1 MEHGIMLSQTMQAP
15 TIQARNDHGRR
26 PLRGHRLALA
36 CALALAA
43 TAGGVAAQSPE
54 LERKALERVAEREN
68 VSIEQLR
75 VRGTASANFE
85 LQRRGYHGFKI
96 ESTKDGAI
104 YAIALDDAAE
114 EVVPA
119 EMEAEERVL
128 YEQKYARMD
137 RNLAA
142 LVDRVPAGE
151 RLPVVFWLDRVRDLS
166 LRRPLFASVE
176 RPAEGELSAPG
187 DDSATVR
194 EVDALYAQLDA
205 ENADIAK
212 ASTTALTSR
221 LAELGYEPVA
231 DALSPAISAVVPA
244 GELRNLS
251 LHEGV
256 SQVYVDEEYK
266 SLLSI
271 AGNSVGA
278 YQAHMVGNT
287 GQNVSTALVEVG
299 GTIQSGNP
307 NLVGVALEWPNPGC
321 TSGHATAVA
330 GVIRSHHA
338 FQRGI
343 ARNARLWSG
352 GACIGI
358 QSLLEAS
365 STRAVL
371 WGARAINLSFGGN
384 ISSSPGSF
392 ERFYDKIVQDNWRT
406 VVVAAGNGGL
416 GNRVLNPSQ
425 AYNVI
430 AVGAFNDR
438 GWPWAMAPFSS
449 SGDPVSQHGDRE
461 KPEVAAPGVGIVTT
475 LGTGLTGAA
484 GVSGTSFAAPIVTGA
499 AALTMRRNSWLQVWP
514 ESVKS
519 ILMATATTNLEGAA
533 RLSEH
538 DGAGGINANF
548 ADQVAG
554 HANGTWGGTS
564 YSCASPAQW
573 IVSNVY
579 VQAGRRVRVAMAWNA
594 NPSAPNYSS
603 RPGADLD
610 MSVLGP
616 TNAVVAN
623 SWSWDNTYEIVD
635 FVAPSSGTYKLR
647 VHKYSCQ
654 YTPKWLGWAWAL
666 MM

>member
-1 MEHGIMLSQTMQAP
+1 M
-15 TIQARNDHGRR
+15 
-26 PLRGHRLALA
+26 
-36 CALALAA
+36 AA
-43 TAGGVAAQSPE
+43 AAGVAAAQDPE
-54 LERKALERVAEREN
+54 LGRKAIERVAEREG
-68 VSIEQLR
+68 VSIDELR
-75 VRGTASANFE
+75 VHDSASANFE
-85 LQRRGYHGFKI
+85 LQGRGYHGFKI

-104 YAIALDDAAE
+104 YAIALDDGAQ
-114 EVVPA
+114 EVDPTA
-119 EMEAEERVL
+119 FEAEEQKI
-128 YEQKYARMD
+128 YEQKYARLD
-137 RNLAA
+137 TGLVR
-142 LVDRVPAGE
+142 LVDSIPADERV
-151 RLPVVFWLDRVRDLS
+151 PVVFWLDRVRDLG

-176 RPAEGELSAPG
+176 VPSDKPLAEPG

-194 EVDALYAQLDA
+194 EVEALYARLDA

-212 ASTTALTSR
+212 ASTAALTGKLS
-221 LAELGYEPVA
+221 ELGYEPVP
-231 DALSPAISAVVPA
+231 DALSPAVSAIVPA
-244 GELRNLS
+244 GELRGLS
-251 LHEGV
+251 LSPGV
-256 SQVYVDEEYK
+256 SRVYVDEEYE

-271 AGNSVGA
+271 SGNSVGA

-287 GQNVSTALVEVG
+287 GQNVRTALVEVG
-299 GTIQSGNP
+299 GTIQAGNP
-307 NLVGVALEWPNPGC
+307 NLAGVALEWPNPGC
-321 TSGHATAVA
+321 TNGHATAVA

-343 ARNARLWSG
+343 ARNALLWSG

-358 QSLLEAS
+358 QTLLEAS
-365 STRAVL
+365 SNRAVS
-371 WGARAINLSFGGN
+371 WGACAINLSFGGS

-392 ERFYDKIVQDNWRT
+392 ERFYDRIVQDQWRT

-449 SGDPVSQHGDRE
+449 SGDPVSMHGDRE
-461 KPEVAAPGVGIVTT
+461 KPEVVAPGVGIVTT
-475 LGTGLTGAA
+475 LGTGLTGPA

-499 AALTMRRNSWLQVWP
+499 AALTMRRNGWLSIWP

-538 DGAGGINANF
+538 DGAGGINASF

-554 HANGTWGGTS
+554 HANGTWGGTG
-564 YSCASPAQW
+564 YSCASPVQW
-573 IVSNVY
+573 IVSSVY
-579 VQAGRRVRVAMAWNA
+579 VQAGRRVRVAMAWDA
-594 NPSAPNYSS
+594 NPAAPNYSS

-610 MSVLGP
+610 MRILGP
-616 TNAVVAN
+616 TNAIVA
-623 SWSWDNTYEIVD
+623 SSLSWDNTYEIVD
-635 FVAPSSGTYKLR
+635 FVAPSTGSYKLR

-666 MM
+666 ML

>member
-1 MEHGIMLSQTMQAP
+1 M
-15 TIQARNDHGRR
+15 
-26 PLRGHRLALA
+26 
-36 CALALAA
+36 
-43 TAGGVAAQSPE
+43 
-54 LERKALERVAEREN
+54 
-68 VSIEQLR
+68 
-75 VRGTASANFE
+75 
-85 LQRRGYHGFKI
+85 
-96 ESTKDGAI
+96 
-104 YAIALDDAAE
+104 
-114 EVVPA
+114 
-119 EMEAEERVL
+119 
-128 YEQKYARMD
+128 
-137 RNLAA
+137 
-142 LVDRVPAGE
+142 
-151 RLPVVFWLDRVRDLS
+151 VFWLDRVRDLT
-166 LRRPLFASVE
+166 LRRPQFASVE
-176 RPAEGELSAPG
+176 RPAEGELPAPG
-187 DDSATVR
+187 DDSAAVR
-194 EVDALYAQLDA
+194 EVDALYARLDA

-212 ASTTALTSR
+212 TTTAALTSR

-287 GQNVSTALVEVG
+287 GQSVRTALVEVG
-299 GTIQSGNP
+299 GTIQPGNP
-307 NLVGVALEWPNPGC
+307 NLAGVVLEWPNPGC
-321 TSGHATAVA
+321 TNGHATAVA

-338 FQRGI
+338 FHRGI
-343 ARNARLWSG
+343 ARNAHLWSG

-358 QSLLEAS
+358 QSLLETS

-371 WGARAINLSFGGN
+371 WRARAINLSFGGN
-384 ISSSPGSF
+384 ISNSPGSF

-406 VVVAAGNGGL
+406 VVVAAGNSGL

-499 AALTMRRNSWLQVWP
+499 AALTMRRNTWLQVWP

-666 MM
+666 ML

>member
-1 MEHGIMLSQTMQAP
+1 MQTGIMAAP
-15 TIQARNDHGRR
+15 TMPAYDDCGRPFPR
-26 PLRGHRLALA
+26 RHRLEIA
-36 CALALAA
+36 CAVVMAA
-43 TAGGVAAQSPE
+43 AAGVAAAQDPE
-54 LERKALERVAEREN
+54 LGRKAIERVAEREG
-68 VSIEQLR
+68 VSIDELR
-75 VRGTASANFE
+75 VHDSASANFE
-85 LQRRGYHGFKI
+85 LQGRGYHGFKI

-104 YAIALDDAAE
+104 YAIALDDGAQ
-114 EVVPA
+114 EVDPTA
-119 EMEAEERVL
+119 FEAEEQKI
-128 YEQKYARMD
+128 YEQKYARLD
-137 RNLAA
+137 TGLVR
-142 LVDRVPAGE
+142 LVDSIPADERV
-151 RLPVVFWLDRVRDLS
+151 PVVFWLDRVRDLG

-176 RPAEGELSAPG
+176 VPSDKPLAEPG

-194 EVDALYAQLDA
+194 EVEALYARLDA

-212 ASTTALTSR
+212 ASTAALTGKLS
-221 LAELGYEPVA
+221 ELGYEPVP
-231 DALSPAISAVVPA
+231 DALSPAVSAIVPA
-244 GELRNLS
+244 GELRGLS
-251 LHEGV
+251 LSPGV
-256 SQVYVDEEYK
+256 SRVYVDEEYE

-271 AGNSVGA
+271 SGNSVGA

-287 GQNVSTALVEVG
+287 GQNVRTALVEVG
-299 GTIQSGNP
+299 GTIQAGNP
-307 NLVGVALEWPNPGC
+307 NLAGVALEWPNPGC
-321 TSGHATAVA
+321 TNGHATAVA

-343 ARNARLWSG
+343 ARNALLWSG

-358 QSLLEAS
+358 QTLLEAS
-365 STRAVL
+365 SNRAVS
-371 WGARAINLSFGGN
+371 WGACAINLSFGGS

-392 ERFYDKIVQDNWRT
+392 ERFYDRIVQDQWRT

-449 SGDPVSQHGDRE
+449 SGDPVSMHGDRE
-461 KPEVAAPGVGIVTT
+461 KPEVVAPGVGIVTT
-475 LGTGLTGAA
+475 LGTGLTGPA

-499 AALTMRRNSWLQVWP
+499 AALTMRRNGWLSIWP

-538 DGAGGINANF
+538 DGAGGINASF

-554 HANGTWGGTS
+554 HANGTWGGTG
-564 YSCASPAQW
+564 YSCASPVQW
-573 IVSNVY
+573 IVSSVY
-579 VQAGRRVRVAMAWNA
+579 VQAGRRVRVAMAWDA
-594 NPSAPNYSS
+594 NPAAPNYSS

-610 MSVLGP
+610 MRILGP
-616 TNAVVAN
+616 TNAIVA
-623 SWSWDNTYEIVD
+623 SSLSWDNTYEIVD
-635 FVAPSSGTYKLR
+635 FVAPSTGSYKLR

-666 MM
+666 ML

>member
-1 MEHGIMLSQTMQAP
+1 MEKRIMESSTMPAC
-15 TIQARNDHGRR
+15 DGRGR
-26 PLRGHRLALA
+26 PLPRSHRLAIA
-36 CALALAA
+36 CAVVMAA
-43 TAGGVAAQSPE
+43 VAGAVAAQDPE
-54 LERKALERVAEREN
+54 LDRKALERVAEREG
-68 VSIEQLR
+68 VSIDELR
-75 VRGTASANFE
+75 VYDSSTANFA
-85 LQRRGYHGFKI
+85 LLGRSYHGFKV
-96 ESTKDGAI
+96 ESTRDGAI
-104 YAIALDDAAE
+104 YAVALDDGAQ
-114 EVVPA
+114 VVDPA
-119 EMEAEERVL
+119 VFEAEEQKI
-128 YEQKYARMD
+128 YQQKYARLD
-137 RNLAA
+137 AGLAR
-142 LVDRVPAGE
+142 LVDSIPADERV
-151 RLPVVFWLDRVRDLS
+151 PVVFWLDRARDLS

-176 RPAEGELSAPG
+176 VPSDKPLAEPE
-187 DDSATVR
+187 DDTATVR
-194 EVDALYAQLDA
+194 EVEALYARLDA

-212 ASTTALTSR
+212 ASTATLTGR

-231 DALSPAISAVVPA
+231 DVQSPAVSAIVPA
-244 GELRNLS
+244 GELRGLS
-251 LHEGV
+251 LSAGV
-256 SQVYVDEEYK
+256 SRVYVDEEYA

-287 GQNVSTALVEVG
+287 GQNVQVALVEVG
-299 GTIQSGNP
+299 GTIQAGNP
-307 NLVGVALEWPNPGC
+307 NLVGVALESPNPGC
-321 TSGHATAVA
+321 TNGHATAVA

-343 ARNARLWSG
+343 ARDARLWSG

-358 QSLLEAS
+358 QSLLQTS
-365 STRAVL
+365 SNRAVA
-371 WGARAINLSFGGN
+371 WGARAINLSFGGS

-392 ERFYDKIVQDNWRT
+392 ERFYDGIVQDNWRT
-406 VVVAAGNGGL
+406 VVVAAGNSGL

-449 SGDPVSQHGDRE
+449 SGDPVSLHGDRE
-461 KPEVAAPGVGIVTT
+461 KPEVAASGVGIVTT

-499 AALTMRRNSWLQVWP
+499 AALTMRRNGWLGVWP

-519 ILMATATTNLEGAA
+519 ILMATATTNLEGSA

-564 YSCASPAQW
+564 YSCSSPVQW
-573 IVSNVY
+573 IVSSVY
-579 VQAGRRVRVAMAWNA
+579 VQAGRHVRVAMAWDA

-610 MSVLGP
+610 MRILGP
-616 TNAVVAN
+616 TNAIVA
-623 SWSWDNTYEIVD
+623 SSLSWDNTYEIVD
-635 FVAPSSGTYKLR
+635 FVAPSTGTYKLR
-647 VHKYSCQ
+647 VHRYSCQ

-666 MM
+666 ML

>member
-1 MEHGIMLSQTMQAP
+1 MKQRIMESPTMPACDD
-15 TIQARNDHGRR
+15 RGR
-26 PLRGHRLALA
+26 PLPRSHRLAIA
-36 CALALAA
+36 CAVVMAA
-43 TAGGVAAQSPE
+43 AAGAVAAQDPE
-54 LERKALERVAEREN
+54 LDRKALERVAEREG
-68 VSIEQLR
+68 VSIDELR
-75 VRGTASANFE
+75 VHDSSTANFA
-85 LQRRGYHGFKI
+85 LLGRSYHGFKI
-96 ESTKDGAI
+96 ESTRDGAI
-104 YAIALDDAAE
+104 YAIALDDGAQ
-114 EVVPA
+114 EVDPA
-119 EMEAEERVL
+119 VFEAEEQKIH
-128 YEQKYARMD
+128 EQKYARLD
-137 RNLAA
+137 TGLVR
-142 LVDRVPAGE
+142 LVDSLPADERV
-151 RLPVVFWLDRVRDLS
+151 PVVFWLDRARDLG

-176 RPAEGELSAPG
+176 VPSDKPLAAPE
-187 DDSATVR
+187 DDTATVR
-194 EVDALYAQLDA
+194 EVEALYARLDA

-212 ASTTALTSR
+212 ESTAAFTSR
-221 LAELGYEPVA
+221 LSELGYEPVA
-231 DALSPAISAVVPA
+231 DAQSPAVSAIVPA
-244 GELRNLS
+244 GELRGLS
-251 LHEGV
+251 LSAGV
-256 SQVYVDEEYK
+256 SRVYVDEEYA

-287 GQNVSTALVEVG
+287 GQNVQTALVEVG
-299 GTIQSGNP
+299 GTIQAGNP
-307 NLVGVALEWPNPGC
+307 NLVGVTLESPNPGC
-321 TSGHATAVA
+321 TNGHATAVA

-352 GACIGI
+352 GACIGL
-358 QSLLEAS
+358 QSLLQTS
-365 STRAVL
+365 SNRAVA

-392 ERFYDKIVQDNWRT
+392 ERFYDAIVQDRWRT
-406 VVVAAGNGGL
+406 VVVAAGNSGL

-449 SGDPVSQHGDRE
+449 SGDPVSMHGDRE

-475 LGTGLTGAA
+475 LGTGLTSAA
-484 GVSGTSFAAPIVTGA
+484 GVSGTSFASPIVTGA
-499 AALTMRRNSWLQVWP
+499 AALTMRRNGWLSIWP

-519 ILMATATTNLEGAA
+519 ILMATATTNLEGSA

-554 HANGTWGGTS
+554 HANGTWGGTG
-564 YSCASPAQW
+564 YSCASPVQW
-573 IVSNVY
+573 IVSSVY
-579 VQAGRRVRVAMAWNA
+579 VQAGRRVRVAMAWDA
-594 NPSAPNYSS
+594 NPAAPNYSS

-610 MSVLGP
+610 MRILGP
-616 TNAVVAN
+616 TNAIVA
-623 SWSWDNTYEIVD
+623 SSLSWDNTYEIVD
-635 FVAPSSGTYKLR
+635 FIAPSTGTYKLR

-666 MM
+666 ML

>member
-1 MEHGIMLSQTMQAP
+1 MNKAIMASP
-15 TIQARNDHGRR
+15 TTTAYENRGRPR
-26 PLRGHRLALA
+26 PRGHRLAIAIA
-36 CALALAA
+36 CAVAMAA
-43 TAGGVAAQSPE
+43 AASAAAAQDPE
-54 LERKALERVAEREN
+54 LGRKAIERVAEREG
-68 VSIEQLR
+68 VSIDELR
-75 VRGTASANFE
+75 VHDSATANFA
-85 LQRRGYHGFKI
+85 LQGRRYHGFKV

-104 YAIALDDAAE
+104 YAIALDDDAQ
-114 EVVPA
+114 EVDPA
-119 EMEAEERVL
+119 DIEAEEQKIH
-128 YEQKYARMD
+128 EQKYARLD
-137 RNLAA
+137 TGLVR
-142 LVDRVPAGE
+142 LVDSIPAEERV
-151 RLPVVFWLDRVRDLS
+151 PVVFWLDRARDLG

-176 RPAEGELSAPG
+176 VPSDKPLAAPE
-187 DDSATVR
+187 DDTATVR
-194 EVDALYAQLDA
+194 EVEALYARLDA

-212 ASTTALTSR
+212 ASTAALTSR
-221 LAELGYEPVA
+221 LAELGHEPVA
-231 DALSPAISAVVPA
+231 DAQAPAVSAIVPA
-244 GELRNLS
+244 GELRALS
-251 LHEGV
+251 LSPGV
-256 SQVYVDEEYK
+256 SRVYLDEEYA

-287 GQNVSTALVEVG
+287 GQNVQTALVEVG
-299 GTIQSGNP
+299 GTIQAGNP
-307 NLVGVALEWPNPGC
+307 NLVGVVLESPNPGC

-338 FQRGI
+338 LQRGI

-358 QSLLEAS
+358 QSLLQTS
-365 STRAVL
+365 SNRAVA

-384 ISSSPGSF
+384 VSSSPGAF
-392 ERFYDKIVQDNWRT
+392 ERFYDRIVQDHWRT
-406 VVVAAGNGGL
+406 VVVAAGNSGL

-438 GWPWAMAPFSS
+438 GWPWTMAPFSS
-449 SGDPVSQHGDRE
+449 SGDPVSLHGDRE

-475 LGTGLTGAA
+475 LSTGLTGAA

-499 AALTMRRNSWLQVWP
+499 AALTMRRNGWLSVWP

-519 ILMATATTNLEGAA
+519 ILMATATSNLEGAA

-554 HANGTWGGTS
+554 HANGTWGGTG
-564 YSCASPAQW
+564 YSCASPVQW
-573 IVSNVY
+573 IVSSVY
-579 VQAGRRVRVAMAWNA
+579 VQAGRRVRVAMAWDA
-594 NPSAPNYSS
+594 NPAAPNYSS

-610 MSVLGP
+610 MRILGP
-616 TNAVVAN
+616 TNAIVA
-623 SWSWDNTYEIVD
+623 SSLSWDNTYEIVD
-635 FVAPSSGTYKLR
+635 FVAPSTGSYKLR
-647 VHKYSCQ
+647 VHRYSCQ

-666 MM
+666 ML

>member
-1 MEHGIMLSQTMQAP
+1 MEHGIMHSQKMKSQAMQA
-15 TIQARNDHGRR
+15 RDDHGRR
-26 PLRGHRLALA
+26 PFRGHRLAIA
-36 CALALAA
+36 CAVVLAA
-43 TAGGVAAQSPE
+43 TTGAVAAQSPE
-54 LERKALERVAEREN
+54 LERRALERVAEREN
-68 VSIEQLR
+68 VSIDELR
-75 VRGTASANFE
+75 VRATASANFE
-85 LQRRGYHGFKI
+85 LQNRGYHGFKI

-104 YAIALDDAAE
+104 YAIALDDGAE

-119 EMEAEERVL
+119 QMEAAERAL

-142 LVDRVPAGE
+142 LVDNIPASE

-166 LRRPLFASVE
+166 LQRPQFASVE
-176 RPAEGELSAPG
+176 RPAEGTLPAPG

-194 EVDALYAQLDA
+194 EVNALYARLDA

-212 ASTTALTSR
+212 ATTAALTSR

-231 DALSPAISAVVPA
+231 DARSPAISAVVPA
-244 GELRNLS
+244 GELRDLS

-278 YQAHMVGNT
+278 YQVHMVGNT
-287 GQNVSTALVEVG
+287 GQNVRTALVEVG
-299 GTIQSGNP
+299 GTIQAGNP
-307 NLVGVALEWPNPGC
+307 NLVGVVLEVPNPGC
-321 TSGHATAVA
+321 TNGHATAVA
-330 GVIRSHHA
+330 GVIRSHHG

-343 ARNARLWSG
+343 ARNAHLWSG
-352 GACIGI
+352 GACVGI

-365 STRAVL
+365 SNRAVF
-371 WGARAINLSFGGN
+371 WGARAINLSFGGS

-392 ERFYDKIVQDNWRT
+392 ERFYDRIVQDDWRT
-406 VVVAAGNGGL
+406 VVVAAGNSGL
-416 GNRVLNPSQ
+416 GNLVLNPSQ

-449 SGDPVSQHGDRE
+449 SGDPVSLYGDRE

-499 AALTMRRNSWLQVWP
+499 AALTMRRNGWLGIWP

-554 HANGTWGGTS
+554 HANGTWGGTG
-564 YSCASPAQW
+564 YSCLSPTLW
-573 IVSNVY
+573 TVSTVY

-594 NPSAPNYSS
+594 NPAAPNYSS

-610 MSVLGP
+610 MSILGP
-616 TNAVVAN
+616 TNAIVA
-623 SWSWDNTYEIVD
+623 SSLSWDNTYEIVD
-635 FVAPSSGTYKLR
+635 FTAATSGNYKLR

-666 MM
+666 ML

>member
-1 MEHGIMLSQTMQAP
+1 MEHGIMLSQKMQTL
-15 TIQARNDHGRR
+15 TIQACNDQGRR
-26 PLRGHRLALA
+26 SFCGHRLALA
-36 CALALAA
+36 CAIALAA

-75 VRGTASANFE
+75 VQGTASANFE

-96 ESTKDGAI
+96 ESSKDGAI

-119 EMEAEERVL
+119 EMEAVEREL

-142 LVDRVPAGE
+142 LVERVPAGE

-176 RPAEGELSAPG
+176 RPAEGELPAPG

-205 ENADIAK
+205 ENADIAR

-287 GQNVSTALVEVG
+287 GQNVPTALVEVG
-299 GTIQSGNP
+299 GTIQPGNP

-321 TSGHATAVA
+321 TNGHATAVA
-330 GVIRSHHA
+330 GVIRSHHS

-352 GACIGI
+352 GACLGI
-358 QSLLEAS
+358 QSLLQTS
-365 STRAVL
+365 SNRAVS

-406 VVVAAGNGGL
+406 VVVAAGNSGL

-616 TNAVVAN
+616 TNAVVAT

-666 MM
+666 ML